1 MIQAYIVVIL
11 SKVLAFISAIYLL
24 DYINKYIPDSFF
36 TTVFVGAIIDLV
48 LWFVWVLLI
57 TDAFNI
63 KIDL

>member
-11 SKVLAFISAIYLL
+11 SKVLACISAIYLL
-24 DYINKYIPDSFF
+24 DYINTYIPDSFF

-48 LWFVWVLLI
+48 LWFVWILLI

>member
-24 DYINKYIPDSFF
+24 DYINKYIHDSFF

-48 LWFVWVLLI
+48 LWFVWILLI